1 MFEYRSYYKFEKTIL
16 FMKFKVKKQNSD
28 GVVRL
33 ETSGSIREVLINEDF
48 LHLKD
53 ASVAVCFRGKDS
65 SGIVEFTPEEIEDL
79 YKEIAPKLH
88 LLKNVKL
95 FKYKKD

>member
-1 MFEYRSYYKFEKTIL
+1 
-16 FMKFKVKKQNSD
+16 MKFKVKKQNSD